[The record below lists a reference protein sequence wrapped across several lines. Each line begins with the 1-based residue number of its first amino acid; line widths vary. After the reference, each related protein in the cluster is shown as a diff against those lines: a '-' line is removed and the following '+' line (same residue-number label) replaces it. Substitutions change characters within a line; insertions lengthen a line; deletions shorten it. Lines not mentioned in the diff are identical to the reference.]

1 MKKQVLVI
9 IMKLDLAVLGHVS
22 IDHIRF
28 PGRDEIIYPGGAAA
42 AVATSAALA
51 GARVGL
57 ITKVGEDF
65 PKEWLKKLSSVLD
78 VRGVQILPGKT
89 IHIYMIYHEDGS
101 VDAPVEMGVAR
112 NMGETPIPEEYM
124 DAGLFHI
131 APIPPE
137 EQLKALKRLE
147 GKIVSLDFNP
157 TYMEDY
163 RERTALMRE
172 IVSRIEVIF
181 PNEREALTI
190 TRAPTVEE
198 AARRLHEWGAK
209 LVVITRGERGVLLY
223 DGEFREFPAL
233 PISEDEIVDPTGAG
247 DAFAG
252 GFLAMYSRGRGV
264 EECVKKGLE
273 MAREVL
279 KKTGSW
285 SI

>member
-1 MKKQVLVI
+1 MGFDLV
-9 IMKLDLAVLGHVS
+9 VLGHVS
-22 IDHIRF
+22 IDHIHIPRK
-28 PGRDEIIYPGGAAA
+28 PEILLPGGAAA

-57 ITKVGEDF
+57 VTKIGEDF
-65 PKEWLKKLSSVLD
+65 PREWLEKLSQYVD
-78 VRGVQILPGKT
+78 IRGVQILPGKT

-101 VDAPVEMGVAR
+101 VDAPVDMGVAR
-112 NMGETPIPEEYM
+112 GMGETPIPEEYL
-124 DAGLFHI
+124 DASVFHI

-147 GKIVSLDFNP
+147 GRRISLDFNP

-163 RERTALMRE
+163 RTRKDLMRE
-172 IVSRIEVIF
+172 IVSRVDVLF

-190 TRAPTVEE
+190 TGLDDVRK
-198 AARRLHEWGAK
+198 AAETLHEWGAK

-223 DGEFREFPAL
+223 DGKFRKFPAL

-252 GFLAMYSRGRGV
+252 GFLAGYSRGKPL
-264 EECVKKGLE
+264 EECVRLGLE
-273 MAREVL
+273 RAREVL
-279 KKTGSW
+279 KKEGSW